1 MTVYR
6 IFVADIGEYK
16 NSTKYRFIAD
26 FSDAKTASDYVG
38 FMRGKKRY
46 AKQDIIVK
54 EVTVTEIDTA
64 ALHGG
69 QPNPNHARRSRRR
82 GLHDRNDDDRS

>member
-16 NSTKYRFIAD
+16 NSMKYRFIAD

-64 ALHGG
+64 AGAVVGVISVLGETL
-69 QPNPNHARRSRRR
+69 PIEEINFK
-82 GLHDRNDDDRS
+82 

>member
-64 ALHGG
+64 AGAVVGVISVLGESL
-69 QPNPNHARRSRRR
+69 PIEEI
-82 GLHDRNDDDRS
+82 DFK